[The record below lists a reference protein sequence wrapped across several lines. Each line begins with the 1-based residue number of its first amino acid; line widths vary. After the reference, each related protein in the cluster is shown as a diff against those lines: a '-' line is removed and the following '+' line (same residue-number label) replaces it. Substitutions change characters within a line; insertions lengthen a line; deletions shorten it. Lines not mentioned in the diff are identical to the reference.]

1 MIKEEYYKKTSGH
14 NIALELPPNLRPIDK
29 NIKKANSSKG
39 CFYIEQPNNYVTF
52 YRLSSGYSSCVPRYT
67 FCRGVVGEL
76 YTCKSETNFE
86 LLGYITFDEF
96 CDMYCWKEH
105 KVVCG
110 GSHNVFSLIK
120 CDISSLLK
128 KIEGILGG

>member
-86 LLGYITFDEF
+86 LLGYITFDEHQKAVDSINEVF
-96 CDMYCWKEH
+96 KEH
-105 KVVCG
+105 
-110 GSHNVFSLIK
+110 
-120 CDISSLLK
+120 
-128 KIEGILGG
+128 GIDPNSTKDECNETIGELFLT